1 MLKIKKIL
9 PWFIFTVFVII
20 ITLGIL
26 LKGKMEHKISEMM
39 KTLATESDLVAGER
53 FIDSAYNY
61 VKNGKDFK
69 LTFLAFSAEDCSACR
84 RMESVMKEVENE
96 YDDVNVVF
104 VNVLLPESQ
113 IFVKYYGIAAVP
125 TQILLDEN
133 GREYFKHHGYYSFKK
148 ISTEIEIIL
157 KKST

>member
-61 VKNGKDFK
+61 VKNGKDFSPSVPK
-69 LTFLAFSAEDCSACR
+69 IVLPAE
-84 RMESVMKEVENE
+84 EWN
-96 YDDVNVVF
+96 
-104 VNVLLPESQ
+104 L
-113 IFVKYYGIAAVP
+113 
-125 TQILLDEN
+125 
-133 GREYFKHHGYYSFKK
+133 
-148 ISTEIEIIL
+148 
-157 KKST
+157 